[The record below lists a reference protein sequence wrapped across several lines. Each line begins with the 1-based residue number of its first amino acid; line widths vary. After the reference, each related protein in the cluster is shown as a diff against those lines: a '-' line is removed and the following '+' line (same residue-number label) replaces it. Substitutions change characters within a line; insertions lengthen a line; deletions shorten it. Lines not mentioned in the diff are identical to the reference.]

1 MIGIAVGAN
10 DVSRIDF
17 QQQKNMK
24 KEEDIKHDFELKE
37 R

>member
-17 QQQKNMK
+17 QQQKHM